1 LSSGRGGPVAV
12 VTLTEGLPVPNLA
25 CLLRLPAGVSRPCVG
40 LLPVAVVIAVSG
52 CGSPGVAPPAR
63 LGSRPVEPE
72 LLATTAAEPQRR
84 TGGVPE
90 VIAKP
95 KPFRLADVTAG
106 RASAEPV
113 TMASN
118 IATFGH
124 LPAVRPVA
132 AVEPV
137 SEPSALP
144 AAATPAEPA
153 SPRVAE
159 IRDMLAGYM
168 RAFNRHDAAAAAAH
182 WAAAAENVNLDT
194 GEVTRGREAVQEV
207 FAALFEIDGEAA
219 IDIDVDAIRPL
230 RDDVA
235 MVDGISRVSYADGDV
250 AGSRF
255 SAVAIREGD
264 QWRLASVREAATT
277 VEPRAARP
285 LDQLAWLV
293 GSWEDVGDGVIA
305 SSQAVWSADRGFL
318 VRTHVSTPDEHPAV
332 RPPAG
337 DKGIPGL
344 LPAAA
349 GGRRELTEI
358 IGWDPERETIRS
370 WIFSADGRF
379 AEGNWSREADG
390 WKVRIEG
397 QGRDAG
403 RTVTCTLSPDGG
415 DGLVMRCEG
424 EGLEGLLPPAC
435 GYARTAR

>member
-1 LSSGRGGPVAV
+1 M
-12 VTLTEGLPVPNLA
+12 PNLA
-25 CLLRLPAGVSRPCVG
+25 CLLRRPAGASRPFIG
-40 LLPVAVVIAVSG
+40 LLPVAAVLAVSG
-52 CGSPGVAPPAR
+52 CGSPGVAPPPR

-72 LLATTAAEPQRR
+72 LLVTTATEPQRR
-84 TGGVPE
+84 TGRVPE
-90 VIAKP
+90 VIARP
-95 KPFRLADVTAG
+95 KPFRLGDITAPA

-118 IATFGH
+118 LTDAGERA
-124 LPAVRPVA
+124 AVRPIT

-137 SEPSALP
+137 SEPSGLP
-144 AAATPAEPA
+144 AAAAPAEPA

-159 IRDMLAGYM
+159 IRDMLAGYL

-182 WAAAAENVNLDT
+182 WAEAAENVNLDT
-194 GEVTRGREAVQEV
+194 GEVTRGRDAVQEV
-207 FAALFEIDGEAA
+207 FAALFKIDGEAA

-235 MVDGISRVSYADGDV
+235 MVDGISRVSYADGDE

-255 SAVAIREGD
+255 SAVVIREGD
-264 QWRLASVREAATT
+264 QWRLASVREAATA

-305 SSQAVWSADRGFL
+305 SSQAAWSADRGFL
-318 VRTHVSTPDEHPAV
+318 VRTHVSAPDEHPAA

-344 LPAAA
+344 LPAGA

-379 AEGNWSREADG
+379 AEGSWSREADG

-403 RTVTCTLSPDGG
+403 RAATCTLAPDGG